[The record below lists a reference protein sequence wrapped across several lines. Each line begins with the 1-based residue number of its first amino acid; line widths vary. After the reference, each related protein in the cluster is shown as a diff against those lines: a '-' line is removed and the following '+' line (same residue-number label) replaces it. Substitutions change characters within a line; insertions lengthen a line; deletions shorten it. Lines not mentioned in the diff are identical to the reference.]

1 MLGLERTVTGT
12 CTDEKRL
19 LLLGPALSY
28 GSAINISHIYI
39 SVNNHHP
46 PTVTIRS
53 TGNRNGSVP
62 PNSTVNVEVEV
73 VRVRNKKPVSF
84 KFSQYFNPFSF
95 LFFLIG

>member
-28 GSAINISHIYI
+28 GSAINRSHKH
-39 SVNNHHP
+39 HHP

-84 KFSQYFNPFSF
+84 KFYQYFNPFSF